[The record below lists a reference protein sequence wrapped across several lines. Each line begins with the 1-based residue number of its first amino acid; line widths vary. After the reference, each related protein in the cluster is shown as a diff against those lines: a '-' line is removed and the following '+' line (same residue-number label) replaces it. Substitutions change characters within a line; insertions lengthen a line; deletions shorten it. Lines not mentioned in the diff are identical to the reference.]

1 MSVDKINDNAE
12 AATKSDRRHHKTS
25 LRMSTSY
32 REGSGRFNNIFK
44 QGRGILEKELN
55 NHHYTHKSHGQENLL
70 LFVLFLT
77 REIRN

>member
-1 MSVDKINDNAE
+1 MKWTASRHFIQMSVDKINDNAE

-44 QGRGILEKELN
+44 
-55 NHHYTHKSHGQENLL
+55 
-70 LFVLFLT
+70 
-77 REIRN
+77 